1 MIGELITFAT
11 ITTPSTGGALTWGAA
26 GVVGIL
32 GKHLWDKYV
41 SIEGK
46 ANDRLIEQ
54 LSERIAAQEARL
66 VVLEA
71 GMDEE
76 RRERR
81 NAEAKVYELTLR
93 IARLEAELRRHNI
106 QVPE

>member
-1 MIGELITFAT
+1 MIGEMITFAT
-11 ITTPSTGGALTWGAA
+11 VAGPTVPLTWGAA

-32 GKHLWDKYV
+32 GKYLWDKYI
-41 SIEGK
+41 STEGK
-46 ANDRLIEQ
+46 ANDRLVDQ

-81 NAEAKVYELTLR
+81 AAEAKVYELTLR
-93 IARLEAELRRHNI
+93 IGRLEAELRRHNI

>member
-11 ITTPSTGGALTWGAA
+11 IAAPGAPLTWGAA
-26 GVVGIL
+26 GVIGIL

-41 SIEGK
+41 STEGR

-66 VVLEA
+66 VALEA

-81 NAEAKVYELTLR
+81 NAEARVYELTLR